1 MKHILLIVLLGAS
14 LSVTAQTKLSL
25 SYDDALQMLQKGNQS
40 LKIADKGIEA
50 ARTERDKLNA
60 LWYPSLQGAGTYV
73 HMSEKIE
80 VKQPLSQFTD
90 PAKDFVHGII
100 PDDKFI
106 SGILDQIG
114 SYTLGFPSCSPQ
126 SDYCGLNCRM
136 GGLFRWKAYTGR
148 QNRKS
153 VD

>member
-1 MKHILLIVLLGAS
+1 MKQILLIVLLGAN
-14 LSVTAQTKLSL
+14 LSVSAQTSLSL

-80 VKQPLSQFTD
+80 VKQPYPNSQ
-90 PAKDFVHGII
+90 IRQR
-100 PDDKFI
+100 
-106 SGILDQIG
+106 ILYTT
-114 SYTLGFPSCSPQ
+114 SYRTINSLAE
-126 SDYCGLNCRM
+126 YWIR
-136 GGLFRWKAYTGR
+136 
-148 QNRKS
+148 
-153 VD
+153 

>member
-1 MKHILLIVLLGAS
+1 MKLILCIVLLGANLAVS
-14 LSVTAQTKLSL
+14 AQTNLSL

-90 PAKDFVHGII
+90 PAKDFVHDII
-100 PDDKFI
+100 PDEPV
-106 SGILDQIG
+106 G
-114 SYTLGFPSCSPQ
+114 SADSAE
-126 SDYCGLNCRM
+126 N
-136 GGLFRWKAYTGR
+136 
-148 QNRKS
+148 
-153 VD
+153 

>member
-1 MKHILLIVLLGAS
+1 MKLILCIVLLGANLAVS
-14 LSVTAQTKLSL
+14 AQTNLSL

-80 VKQPLSQFTD
+80 VKQPLSLSLIHISTMALSGVRTSWLILERNIFFFFI
-90 PAKDFVHGII
+90 ARSAFCII
-100 PDDKFI
+100 H
-106 SGILDQIG
+106 
-114 SYTLGFPSCSPQ
+114 SCERFDSFKRNMFFQ
-126 SDYCGLNCRM
+126 L
-136 GGLFRWKAYTGR
+136 K
-148 QNRKS
+148 
-153 VD
+153 

>member
-40 LKIADKGIEA
+40 LKIADKGIET

-73 HMSEKIE
+73 LREEPEKNI
-80 VKQPLSQFTD
+80 LSYYKLT
-90 PAKDFVHGII
+90 
-100 PDDKFI
+100 
-106 SGILDQIG
+106 LYL
-114 SYTLGFPSCSPQ
+114 YTLSFAVNPFQGCHISSFHIRCVETDSIR
-126 SDYCGLNCRM
+126 CRRNIRIPIKRVAEI
-136 GGLFRWKAYTGR
+136 GNT
-148 QNRKS
+148 
-153 VD
+153 